1 MIQLHI
7 TREGV
12 AIPGMLSGFVLALSV
27 LEEWREQ
34 ETVTVYILP
43 H

>member
-1 MIQLHI
+1 MILLCI
-7 TREGV
+7 AREGV
-12 AIPGMLSGFVLALSV
+12 AIPEMLSGFVLALSV

-34 ETVTVYILP
+34 ETVTAYILP

>member
-1 MIQLHI
+1 MIRLHI
-7 TREGV
+7 AREGV
-12 AIPGMLSGFVLALSV
+12 AIPEMLSGFVLALSV

-34 ETVTVYILP
+34 ETVTAYILP